1 MNNHR
6 YDNVVGLNNVYD
18 HTLELLRRNLGQRDA
33 ADGGV
38 HLDIACGF
46 GRIAESMSELF
57 GVEYVGVDVDDTGL
71 DNLRS
76 RGFEAHQADLSNDGA
91 KDALLKVLD
100 GRRLVSISCLDGLEH
115 MVEGQH
121 LLDAVGDLL
130 AEHRAVAVFSVPNVS
145 HFDVSIKNLLGDWQY
160 TQTGLL
166 DSTHFQLYT
175 ARSLELA
182 LGRSGLRRIDSFD
195 VVLAESDQHFPREHT
210 ALSSQTALHQWL
222 RKVRDRAE
230 PHGLTNQ
237 FVWAVSAVPPQ
248 DRSTV
253 LDGSPKPF
261 LSVIMRT
268 QGRRP
273 QELREAMLCLAGQT
287 SVDFEVIVV
296 AHRTTIEEQKIVER
310 IIEDQPPSLRERIR
324 LFVLD
329 VGRRAAPLNL
339 GLQHARGRY
348 VGIFDDDDLVLGNWV
363 QSFASAE
370 PNAGGRLI
378 RAVSLC
384 QDVRHFEVRGV
395 VGVRGE
401 GSPKRI
407 HNLEFLI
414 SEHLY
419 ANQSPT
425 LSWVFPR
432 ALNEHLGL
440 VFDESMTTTE
450 DWEFLLQAA
459 EMAGVL
465 DVPRAVAIYQWWIDR
480 ESSKTLHKQEE
491 WAANQ
496 REVERRVDA
505 QPLLLPAGESR
516 ALRRDQLRLKEL
528 ERLTRMQER
537 QLGKASRRID
547 VLERRNKK
555 LKRQRDLALTR
566 WRRQRDRPIARGGA
580 TRGRRVS
587 GLFAAS
593 MRRAG
598 RVFRRVEAR

>member
-18 HTLELLRRNLGQRDA
+18 HTLELLRRNLGEGEA
-33 ADGGV
+33 TDGGV

-46 GRIAESMSELF
+46 GRIAESVSEQF
-57 GVEYVGVDVDDTGL
+57 GVEYVGVDVEDAGL

-76 RGFEAHQADLSNDGA
+76 RGFEAHQADLSDDGA
-91 KDALLKVLD
+91 KEALLKVLD
-100 GRRLVSISCLDGLEH
+100 GRRLVSLTCLDGLEH
-115 MVEGQH
+115 MVEGRH

-145 HFDVSIKNLLGDWQY
+145 HLDVSIKNLLGNWQY
-160 TQTGLL
+160 TPTGLL

-195 VVLAESDQHFPREHT
+195 VVLAESDQHFPSDHT
-210 ALSSQTALHQWL
+210 ALSPQTAVYQWL
-222 RKVRDRAE
+222 RKIRDRAE

-237 FVWAVSAVPPQ
+237 FVWAVTAVPPQ
-248 DRSTV
+248 GHSAGS
-253 LDGSPKPF
+253 DGSSEPF

-287 SVDFEVIVV
+287 NADFEVIVV
-296 AHRTTIEEQKIVER
+296 AHKTTIEEQKAVER
-310 IIEDQPPSLRERIR
+310 VIEDQPQSIRDRIR

-339 GLQHARGRY
+339 GLKHARGRY

-384 QDVRHFEVRGV
+384 QDVRHYEVRGV
-395 VGVRGE
+395 IGVRGE

-407 HNLEFLI
+407 HNLEFLL

-425 LSWVFPR
+425 LGWVFPR
-432 ALNEHLGL
+432 SLNEHLGL

-459 EMAGVL
+459 ELAGVL

-528 ERLTRMQER
+528 ERLTKMQER
-537 QLGKASRRID
+537 QLGKAARRIS
-547 VLERRNKK
+547 VLERRNTK
-555 LKRQRDLALTR
+555 LKRQRDLALAR
-566 WRRQRDRPIARGGA
+566 WRRQQHRRRAQQGA
-580 TRGRRVS
+580 TPGRRMS
-587 GLFAAS
+587 RPFAAS
-593 MRRAG
+593 VRRAK
-598 RVFRRVEAR
+598 RVYRRVRAR